1 MARARAGR
9 ASVSAGEG
17 PRGRMDQGNDFLR
30 DRFIERVILLSLLA
44 ALVFVCIKIVSP
56 FIGPILWGVIIA
68 VATWHPYLK
77 LSRLLGDRRILA
89 SVIVSLAL
97 LVVLVVPI
105 LLLVDSLAEG
115 VRGVAGLMRDLTSIK
130 LPAPPD
136 WLRGLPVIGMTL
148 DDQWR
153 EAMVDLPASLQQ
165 LQPYIGTA
173 AGYSL
178 SIGAGLG
185 AAMLEFLV
193 AIVFAAILLVTGEA
207 GVQVLRRFVARVGG
221 LHHLGLLDVAAQTIR
236 GVAAGIIFTAFIQAV
251 LLVLGLVVVDA
262 PGPILLG
269 FLTFF
274 LLVIQLPNWLVWL
287 PVVVWLGYR
296 GQNGLAIFLFV
307 WGTFVVSTIDN
318 FIRPYLIS
326 QGARLPLLL
335 IFIGVIGGL
344 LAYGFIGLFVGATLL
359 GVGYTLFR
367 TWLDEERPPPEPSM

>member
-1 MARARAGR
+1 
-9 ASVSAGEG
+9 
-17 PRGRMDQGNDFLR
+17 MDQGNDFLR
-30 DRFIERVILLSLLA
+30 DRFIERVILLALLA
-44 ALVFVCIKIVSP
+44 SLVFICIRIVSP
-56 FIGPILWGVIIA
+56 FIGPMLWGVIIA
-68 VATWHPYLK
+68 VATWHPYRK

-89 SVIVSLAL
+89 SIIVSLVL

-105 LLLVDSLAEG
+105 FLLVDSLAEG
-115 VRGVAGLMRDLTSIK
+115 VRDVAALMRDLTSIK
-130 LPAPPD
+130 LPPPPA
-136 WLRGLPVIGMTL
+136 WVRNLPVIGVTL

-178 SIGAGLG
+178 SIGAGLFT
-185 AAMLEFLV
+185 AMIEFLV
-193 AIVFAAILLVTGEA
+193 AIVFATILLVTGEA
-207 GVQVLRRFVARVGG
+207 GVQVLRRFVARIGG
-221 LHHLGLLDVAAQTIR
+221 VHHLGLLDVAAQTIR

-251 LLVLGLVVVDA
+251 LLVLGLMVVNA

-269 FLTFF
+269 FLAFF

-296 GQNGLAIFLFV
+296 GETGLAIFLFV

-344 LAYGFIGLFVGATLL
+344 FAYGFIGLFVGATLL

-367 TWLDEERPPPEPSM
+367 TWLDEQPPPPAASL